1 MADGYFSRYESGYS
15 DLTAALTAEFGT
27 PFYITSTGGG
37 CMAVE
42 AILENG
48 YLLITDAQDILSPM
62 DERIEVQKS
71 GVCYGYAVGIYRTTD
86 SSDDN
91 VAFVADLN
99 AVTTA
104 DVIALV
110 KLAFLEVAK

>member
-1 MADGYFSRYESGYS
+1 MTGGYSSYSGYR
-15 DLTAALTAEFGT
+15 DLTEALTAEFGT
-27 PFYITSTGGG
+27 EFYVTSTGGG

-48 YLLITDAQDILSPM
+48 YLLITDAEDTLSST
-62 DERIEVQKS
+62 DERIKAQNR
-71 GVCYGYAVGIYRTTD
+71 GCGYGYAVGIYRTTRTG
-86 SSDDN
+86 DDN
-91 VAFVADLN
+91 VAFVADLK

-110 KLAFLEVAK
+110 KAAFLEVVK